1 MVDKDDIL
9 LNVNINYNNNQIKI
23 GKVKD
28 LPSIDVIKNKI
39 MRYLE
44 IPNTKDYLY
53 LSYKD
58 DKGSG
63 QKIGDDENI
72 FKYAKEKPKSHQ
84 TEYILEL
91 DLSISDEVDKFKK
104 FFNANFD
111 ENKYNENKKELDRI
125 IKENEIVKNNLK
137 EMEKSKIEELENR
150 IKKIKEIK
158 KKKKKE
164 IIIKENIEK
173 NKIIEL
179 LKKELEDKKLE
190 YYINELSKR
199 FKEQINKFFEDK
211 IQTFEIE
218 AKKLN
223 DQIIRNKDNAI
234 ITFKEQ
240 ILKSI
245 NDLKKE
251 KKELEEKNINYKN
264 IIQKIKKDSEKD
276 KSLNNSSQK
285 DSELDNSILKGKDS
299 KNLKVANN
307 NEQSIERKPQDSL
320 KTKNINNFIYKDFD
334 IIYNESLP
342 KDEFFNFLNK
352 FFFKSQNQN
361 LTEDEQNTLE
371 NYHYELKNSKENALT
386 KLKIFYEK
394 KMLFILGNS
403 QINMQYKTFLENKI
417 KELENYLKRKSLD
430 KKDILEQKNTI
441 KQNNNNIL
449 VKEKNYTQ
457 FKDNNNFN
465 PNNQKNVIYN
475 SSLNNSN
482 KNNYQNNN
490 NQKLKKQNSL
500 SNNHITQRYSSFES
514 NIYNQNRLA
523 SNMDYMNYN
532 FNQNNYRYKTQY
544 YYKK

>member
-307 NEQSIERKPQDSL
+307 NEQSFERKPQDSL

>member
-150 IKKIKEIK
+150 IKKIKEKK

-211 IQTFEIE
+211 IQTLEIE

-307 NEQSIERKPQDSL
+307 NEQSFERKPQDSL

-514 NIYNQNRLA
+514 NIYNQNRLP
-523 SNMDYMNYN
+523 SNIDYMNYN

>member
-125 IKENEIVKNNLK
+125 IKENEIVKNNLN

-150 IKKIKEIK
+150 IKKIKEKK

-264 IIQKIKKDSEKD
+264 TIQKIKKDSEKD

-307 NEQSIERKPQDSL
+307 NEQSFERKPQDSL

-352 FFFKSQNQN
+352 FFFKSQNQK

>member
-125 IKENEIVKNNLK
+125 IKENEIVKNNLN

-150 IKKIKEIK
+150 IKKIKEKK

-307 NEQSIERKPQDSL
+307 NEQSFERKPQDSL

-352 FFFKSQNQN
+352 FFFKSQNQK

>member
-150 IKKIKEIK
+150 IKKIKEKK

-307 NEQSIERKPQDSL
+307 NEQSFERKPQDSL

-475 SSLNNSN
+475 CSLNNSN

>member
-53 LSYKD
+53 LSIKD
-58 DKGSG
+58 DKGSV
-63 QKIGDDENI
+63 QKIGDDDNI

-111 ENKYNENKKELDRI
+111 ENKYNENKNELDRI

-150 IKKIKEIK
+150 IKKIKEKK

-430 KKDILEQKNTI
+430 KKDILEQKSTI

-465 PNNQKNVIYN
+465 PNNQKNVIFN

-482 KNNYQNNN
+482 KKNYQNNN

>member
-150 IKKIKEIK
+150 IKKIKEKK

-307 NEQSIERKPQDSL
+307 NEQSFERKPQDSL

-430 KKDILEQKNTI
+430 KKDILEQKSTI

>member
-150 IKKIKEIK
+150 IKKIKEKK

-179 LKKELEDKKLE
+179 LKKELENKKLE

-307 NEQSIERKPQDSL
+307 NEQSFERKPQDSL

>member
-125 IKENEIVKNNLK
+125 IKENEIVKNKLK
-137 EMEKSKIEELENR
+137 EMEKSKIEELENL
-150 IKKIKEIK
+150 IKKIKEM
-158 KKKKKE
+158 KE
-164 IIIKENIEK
+164 KIIIKERIK
-173 NKIIEL
+173 NNKLLIEL
-179 LKKELEDKKLE
+179 LKKELEDKNLK
-190 YYINELSKR
+190 YYINEFSKR

-307 NEQSIERKPQDSL
+307 NEQSFERKPQDSL
-320 KTKNINNFIYKDFD
+320 KTKNKSNFIYKDFD

-342 KDEFFNFLNK
+342 KDEFFNFLNEI
-352 FFFKSQNQN
+352 FFKSQNQN
-361 LTEDEQNTLE
+361 LTEDEQNTLK

-394 KMLFILGNS
+394 KMLFILGNN

-430 KKDILEQKNTI
+430 KKDILEQNNTI
-441 KQNNNNIL
+441 KQNNNISA
-449 VKEKNYTQ
+449 KEKNYTQ
-457 FKDNNNFN
+457 SKYNNNFN
-465 PNNQKNVIYN
+465 PNNQKNVAYN
-475 SSLNNSN
+475 SFLNNSN

-500 SNNHITQRYSSFES
+500 SNNHITPRYSSIEN

-523 SNMDYMNYN
+523 SNIEFMNCN
-532 FNQNNYRYKTQY
+532 FNQNNYGYKTQY
-544 YYKK
+544 YNKKYYNQ

>member
-150 IKKIKEIK
+150 IKKIKEKK

-307 NEQSIERKPQDSL
+307 NEQSFERKPQDSL

-430 KKDILEQKNTI
+430 KKDILEQKSTI

-514 NIYNQNRLA
+514 NIYNQNRLP
-523 SNMDYMNYN
+523 SNIDYMNYN

>member
-1 MVDKDDIL
+1 MVDKDDIV

-150 IKKIKEIK
+150 IKKIKEKK

-179 LKKELEDKKLE
+179 LKKELENKKLE

-264 IIQKIKKDSEKD
+264 TMQKIKKDSEKD

-307 NEQSIERKPQDSL
+307 NEQSFERKPQDSL

-430 KKDILEQKNTI
+430 KKDILEQKSTI

-514 NIYNQNRLA
+514 NIYNQNRLP
-523 SNMDYMNYN
+523 SNIDYMNYN

>member
-150 IKKIKEIK
+150 IKKIKEKK

-199 FKEQINKFFEDK
+199 FKEQRNKFFEDK

-320 KTKNINNFIYKDFD
+320 KTKNKSNFIYKDFD

-386 KLKIFYEK
+386 KLKIFYK
-394 KMLFILGNS
+394 NKMLFILGNS
-403 QINMQYKTFLENKI
+403 QINMQYKTFLKNKI

-465 PNNQKNVIYN
+465 PNNQKNVAYN
-475 SSLNNSN
+475 SFLNNSN

-500 SNNHITQRYSSFES
+500 SNNHITPRYSSIEN
-514 NIYNQNRLA
+514 NIYNQNRLP
-523 SNMDYMNYN
+523 SNIDYMNYN

>member
-150 IKKIKEIK
+150 IKKIKEKK

-307 NEQSIERKPQDSL
+307 NEQSFERKPQDSL

-342 KDEFFNFLNK
+342 KDEFFNFLNEI
-352 FFFKSQNQN
+352 FFKSQNQN

-430 KKDILEQKNTI
+430 KKDILEQKSTI

-475 SSLNNSN
+475 CSLNNSN

>member
-9 LNVNINYNNNQIKI
+9 LNVKINYNNNQIKI

-125 IKENEIVKNNLK
+125 IKENEIVKNNLN

-150 IKKIKEIK
+150 IKKIKEKK

-307 NEQSIERKPQDSL
+307 NEQSFERKPQDSL

-352 FFFKSQNQN
+352 FFFKSQNQK

-430 KKDILEQKNTI
+430 KKDILEQKSTI

-514 NIYNQNRLA
+514 NIYNQNRLP
-523 SNMDYMNYN
+523 SNIDYMNYN

>member
-150 IKKIKEIK
+150 IKKIKEKK

-307 NEQSIERKPQDSL
+307 NEQSFERKPQDSL

-514 NIYNQNRLA
+514 NIYNQNRLP
-523 SNMDYMNYN
+523 SNIDYMNYN

>member
-150 IKKIKEIK
+150 IKKIKEKK

-199 FKEQINKFFEDK
+199 FKEQRNKFFEDK

>member
-150 IKKIKEIK
+150 IKKIKEKK

-307 NEQSIERKPQDSL
+307 NEQSFERKPQDSL